1 MKNGIPRN
9 CESTVPGFFF
19 GQTQETF
26 VAQGRSVNLVRH
38 ASHGADLRMIGS
50 TDLPLVD
57 VGRRQAVALAEQ
69 LASRGLRR
77 ILTSPLVRCRETA
90 AALAVHRS
98 LPIEVDPDLREVN
111 FGRWERLTFEEA
123 AQQDP
128 QAVKHWAEEPDAF
141 TFPGGEALPDFR
153 ARVKCVMAR
162 LGAMPDDG
170 TLVVTHGGVVR
181 TAICQILGLPS
192 RNYVLFDVRPAS
204 LTTLTV
210 FGEQGVLC
218 GLNQFAV

>member
-1 MKNGIPRN
+1 MK
-9 CESTVPGFFF
+9 E
-19 GQTQETF
+19 
-26 VAQGRSVNLVRH
+26 GRCLNLVRH

-50 TDLPLVD
+50 TDLPLVEA
-57 VGRRQAVALAEQ
+57 GQRQAAALADH
-69 LASRGLRR
+69 LASRGLLR
-77 ILTSPLVRCRETA
+77 IVSSPLIRCRETA
-90 AALAVHRS
+90 AALAAHSS
-98 LPIEVDPDLREVN
+98 LPIEVDPDLREVD
-111 FGRWERLTFEEA
+111 FGRWEKLTFEEA

-128 QAVKHWAEEPDAF
+128 QAVKHWAEEPDEFA
-141 TFPGGEALPDFR
+141 FPGGEALPDFR
-153 ARVKCVMAR
+153 ARVKRVMAR

-181 TAICQILGLPS
+181 TAICQILGLPA

-210 FGEQGVLC
+210 FGERGVLC